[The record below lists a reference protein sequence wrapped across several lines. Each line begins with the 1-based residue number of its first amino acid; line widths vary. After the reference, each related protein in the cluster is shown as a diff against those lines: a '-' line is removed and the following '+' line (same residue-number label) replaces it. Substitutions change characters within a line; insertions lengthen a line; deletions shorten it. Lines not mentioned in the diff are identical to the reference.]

1 MAGKGGE
8 KKNPKKRYEREGG
21 ERVITHT
28 KKVPEM
34 VSVTISGKKT
44 KEIEQAIRLV
54 LHKENRKRKAEG
66 KKRLPYLIVT
76 LPERRQCHR
85 SQRPHEDHP
94 QR

>member
-1 MAGKGGE
+1 M
-8 KKNPKKRYEREGG
+8 
-21 ERVITHT
+21 ITHT

-85 SQRPHEDHP
+85 SQCPHEDHP